1 MRGRVETLM
10 AGQDAQAGGAL
21 PAGQEALLWAVRLGL
36 ALTLV
41 IPLVVTPGTIFP
53 YVVGKALFGRVV
65 IEITFAC
72 WMALLICRREYR
84 PAWSWVLLAAA
95 AWLLV
100 SLLAG
105 IAGVSLTRSLWSTYE
120 RMQGVVELAHWT
132 AFIVMAA
139 SVLRSHS
146 DWRLFFALNLALCAV
161 VSALGLGQHYG
172 LVNTLALASEGRIA
186 STLGN
191 ATYLGTYTLISALL
205 GLGLMCH
212 SAASGRWIAAA
223 PASVDSGTDD
233 SGTASGRRRRWDGMG
248 RHRIRYRN
256 LLPELLAPGL
266 AILIIGWALWLSGT
280 RGALVGWCAGAAALA
295 LTYVIWGRGR
305 GARIGAGVLLAA
317 LLTLAAVYILA
328 GDPAA
333 GAERQAETNTMAAR
347 IASAGTADDSVQGR
361 MIAIRAGI
369 AAWREQPLLGWGPEN
384 FLIAWGQYVAPHPP
398 GLQQFDQAHSKV
410 AEVLATTGAIGL
422 LSYLAL
428 WAAMGWAMLRAFR
441 RAAGADRA
449 LLGILGATMVSYWAQ
464 HLFLFDTPGTAML
477 FGALAA
483 FAVSEEWRGR
493 RQPTAAPAASRVA
506 RGRRRRPALP
516 SLPLW
521 SALPTLPRRLRV
533 AGAIGLTLLLI
544 GLAAASA
551 AFTVAPIYAA
561 AQAALPAGNAARPW
575 TERAGL
581 YRWATQ
587 QFPGLANYLRI
598 YFIGQAAVLPDEFG
612 GPELA
617 GWSDV
622 VRGLGQDGLAV
633 EPANWRLHAALAG
646 YYQAAVARA
655 PRYLELAQRHTD
667 AAVRLAPNVPEVIAL
682 RAGLERLERQ
692 AAASYAVDANYA
704 DKSLTYTKNPCA
716 DEHTEPEF
724 MLHIFPVNA
733 KDVPAAQSEHGF
745 DNRDFV
751 FSNHGVRQDGECTV
765 RVALPEYDIS
775 HIETG
780 QYWSGADDLVWQ
792 ITLYDEN

>member
-1 MRGRVETLM
+1 M
-10 AGQDAQAGGAL
+10 AGREAQSGGAL
-21 PAGQEALLWAVRLGL
+21 PAGYEALLWAVRLGL

-72 WMALLICRREYR
+72 WMALIICRREYR

-95 AWLLV
+95 AWLAV

-139 SVLRSHS
+139 SVLRGHS
-146 DWRLFFALNLALCAV
+146 DWRLFFAVNLALCAV

-212 SAASGRWIAAA
+212 SAASGRWIAAT
-223 PASVDSGTDD
+223 PAAATSVDSD
-233 SGTASGRRRRWDGMG
+233 SGTASGRRRLWDGMG
-248 RHRIRYRN
+248 RYRIRYRN

-280 RGALVGWCAGAAALA
+280 RGALVGLCAGAAALA
-295 LTYVIWGRGR
+295 LAYVIWGRGR
-305 GARIGAGVLLAA
+305 GVRIGAGVLLAA
-317 LLTLAAVYILA
+317 LLTLAAVYVLA

-333 GAERQAETNTMAAR
+333 GAERRAETNTMAAR
-347 IASAGTADDSVQGR
+347 IALAGTADDSVQGR
-361 MIAIRAGI
+361 LIAIRAGI
-369 AAWREQPLLGWGPEN
+369 AAWRAQPLLGWGPEN
-384 FLIAWGQYVAPHPP
+384 FLIAWGRYAAPHPP
-398 GLQQFDQAHSKV
+398 GLQQFDQAHSKM
-410 AEVLATTGAIGL
+410 AEVLATAGAVGL
-422 LSYLAL
+422 VSYLAL
-428 WAAMGWAMLRAFR
+428 WAALAWAMLRAFQ
-441 RAAGADRA
+441 RAAGADRT
-449 LLGILGATMVSYWAQ
+449 LLGILGATLVSYWAQ

-477 FGALAA
+477 FAALAA
-483 FAVSEEWRGR
+483 FAVGEEWRGR
-493 RQPTAAPAASRVA
+493 RRPADVPAPAGSRRVA
-506 RGRRRRPALP
+506 RGAGRRRLTLP

-521 SALPTLPRRLRV
+521 SALPTLPRRLRT

-544 GLAAASA
+544 GLAALTA

-561 AQAALPAGNAARPW
+561 AQAALPAGNTARPW

-598 YFIGQAAVLPDEFG
+598 YFIGQAADLPDEFG

-646 YYQAAVARA
+646 YYQAAVARE
-655 PRYLELAQRHTD
+655 PRYLEPAQRHTD

-682 RAGLERLERQ
+682 HTGLERLERKV
-692 AAASYAVDANYA
+692 AASYEVAADYG
-704 DKSLTYTKNPCA
+704 DKSLTYTKQPCA
-716 DEHTEPEF
+716 DEHIEPEF
-724 MLHIFPVNA
+724 MLHIFPVDA
-733 KDVPAAQSEHGF
+733 KDVPAAQAAYGF
-745 DNRDFV
+745 DNRDFS
-751 FSNHGVRQDGECTV
+751 FSNYGRRQEGECTV
-765 RVALPEYDIS
+765 RVELPEYEIS
-775 HIETG
+775 YIETG
-780 QYWSGADDLVWQ
+780 QYWSGADDLVWG
-792 ITLYDEN
+792 ITLYDDN